1 MSTSRNNESI
11 LVTGYENPDI
21 DVTACAYAYAE
32 FLQKNGRD
40 AIAGLFGKPHEEAG
54 FVLKTFNISAPKNA
68 EEILKNCEKVVL
80 VDTSDPDD
88 APNINPQNVIEVI
101 DHRRENKASNFSNAK
116 VQIELVGSC
125 ATLIA
130 EKFQKQNIKITK
142 ESAALL
148 YSAIISN
155 TINFKAKVTTERDK
169 IISEWLKT
177 KFDLPE
183 NYAHEMFAYKSTLT
197 ESLKD
202 TLIADFKSF
211 TFGEKQLSIAQIE
224 KGFNTFLATE
234 KSTAD
239 LLTNTLGVQFK
250 DKIARK
256 EKIIMRKE
264 IIPLLKEILEK

>member
-1 MSTSRNNESI
+1 
-11 LVTGYENPDI
+11 
-21 DVTACAYAYAE
+21 
-32 FLQKNGRD
+32 
-40 AIAGLFGKPHEEAG
+40 
-54 FVLKTFNISAPKNA
+54 
-68 EEILKNCEKVVL
+68 
-80 VDTSDPDD
+80 
-88 APNINPQNVIEVI
+88 NVIEVI